1 MVVVSDNWAKYVS
14 TFPTPVMTEME
25 MIIPNNEIK
34 MTAKAVLICR
44 QNSHPFQDRTL
55 MLDEPVKIGRSV
67 ARARAKANNAIFD
80 CKVLSR
86 NHALLWYDNGKF
98 FLQDTVSSNGTFV
111 NNHKLTSDTDHH
123 EVSSGDIVQFGVDV
137 VENNRKVTHGC
148 IIATLKLYLPDGKEA
163 KASPSI
169 EENNKHGMVPLDE
182 LYKLNQIIQDASDRE
197 QCLQK
202 KLAKLQ
208 SMLQTAKTATSSC
221 WAAYV
226 GEERLLSRIAT
237 LETQL
242 SQANKNWTE
251 DRCKQELN
259 KIQDDNVAYQV
270 AAIEALEKL
279 HNEKLDAVAYV
290 SEMEIKENILQQE
303 TNLAKIQVED
313 LHKEIDELLRKF
325 MEEQKKTEE
334 LRKEFE
340 PKIKDLQKQLY
351 DKQEELSTLKLKFY
365 NKDITTSNNM
375 LEFDIHSY
383 INPLNEMK
391 KIKEEIDNEKQ
402 KDTDNDNSND
412 QQNDFNLTVG
422 SGMDDENDEYSNHSE
437 TESNG
442 TIYLDDSETTQF
454 SKNQEIQIELSV
466 AENEKSEKGVKFDV
480 PEDDHNKCSDETEE
494 NEKQN
499 EEEPIEEKE
508 NELVDHIDSKTLKY
522 HFQSTQNE
530 LKKKIEVLE
539 QLCKSHQEKN
549 EEVSALYEEEKTLL
563 SKFEADNKE
572 LKDELS
578 VCRENLERSR
588 RENYDLKNEVNFLL
602 ASKEIGAGDSLTE
615 PSVEKEK
622 ITLVEQSSSE
632 KVISYEELVAVEEEL
647 VLLKE
652 RFSQVNSEKVKLLQ
666 DIKGLEKEYI
676 SVKNHSHNMTFLY
689 VAPLVLI
696 VLYLLMSNMFS

>member
-1 MVVVSDNWAKYVS
+1 MVVVSDNWVKYVA
-14 TFPTPVMTEME
+14 TFPTTGMNEME
-25 MIIPNNEIK
+25 MIIPNNETK
-34 MTAKAVLICR
+34 MAAKAVLICR

-55 MLDEPVKIGRSV
+55 TLDEHVKVGRSV
-67 ARARAKANNAIFD
+67 ARARAKPNNAIFD

-86 NHALLWYDNGKF
+86 NHAVLWYENGKF
-98 FLQDTVSSNGTFV
+98 FLQDTKSSNGTFV
-111 NNHKLTSDTDHH
+111 NNNKLTPETEHH

-169 EENNKHGMVPLDE
+169 GENNRHGMVPLDE

-197 QCLQK
+197 ECLQK

-208 SMLQTAKTATSSC
+208 SMLQTAKSATSSC

-313 LHKEIDELLRKF
+313 LHKEIDDLLKKF

-334 LRKEFE
+334 MRKDYEMQ
-340 PKIKDLQKQLY
+340 IKDLQKQLY
-351 DKQEELSTLKLKFY
+351 DKHEELTALEIKLDNNDKT
-365 NKDITTSNNM
+365 NSNNI
-375 LEFDIHSY
+375 LEELENNY
-383 INPLNEMK
+383 ICLEDDV
-391 KIKEEIDNEKQ
+391 KIKEEKLANEEQ
-402 KDTDNDNSND
+402 EHNHNSNSNE
-412 QQNDFNLTVG
+412 QNNINLTVG
-422 SGMDDENDEYSNHSE
+422 PVTDDESDEYSNHSE

-442 TIYLDDSETTQF
+442 TIYLEDSDNIPF
-454 SKNQEIQIELSV
+454 SKSEEIQIELSGAN
-466 AENEKSEKGVKFDV
+466 AEQLEKGVKFDL
-480 PEDDHNKCSDETEE
+480 PEDDDNKNSDEADVP
-494 NEKQN
+494 EKQN
-499 EEEPIEEKE
+499 EENSGEERE
-508 NELVDHIDSKTLKY
+508 NKLVDNIDSKTLKY

-530 LKKKIEVLE
+530 LKKRIDILE
-539 QLCKSHQEKN
+539 QLCKSHQEKL
-549 EEVSALYEEEKTLL
+549 EEVTALYEEKKNLL
-563 SKFEADNKE
+563 SKFEVDNKE
-572 LKDELS
+572 LKDELCI
-578 VCRENLERSR
+578 CRENLEKCH
-588 RENYDLKNEVNFLL
+588 RENYDLKNEVNILL
-602 ASKEIGAGDSLTE
+602 ATKEIGAGDSVVEPVTE
-615 PSVEKEK
+615 KDNVTQSVTEK
-622 ITLVEQSSSE
+622 LV
-632 KVISYEELVAVEEEL
+632 SYEELVAVEEEL

-652 RFSQVNSEKVKLLQ
+652 RFSQANAEKVKLLQ
-666 DIKGLEKEYI
+666 DIEGLRKDYN